1 MKITV
6 KREDLAQ
13 GLRAV
18 ARAISSRTTLPVL
31 SNVLIATDEDRLR
44 LSATDLELAITAW
57 VPAKVEEEGATTV
70 PARTFSDLV
79 GILPEGLLRLSYDE
93 SSRTLHVHG
102 GASETDIRCIEA
114 DEFPPLPAPE
124 LRQGVVMPV
133 GDFREMV
140 QQVVFAASVD
150 DARPVLTGVL
160 LAVEGDTLTA
170 AASDGYRLSVRKVA
184 VENGAA
190 EPFSL
195 IVPAR
200 ALSEV
205 GRSVRD
211 GNDFI
216 VMVAPPGRG
225 QVVFRVGDDVEIVS
239 QLIEGSYP
247 PYEQII
253 PTSYRT
259 RTVVSTAAFVRACKQ
274 AEIFAR
280 EGSQSARLEITPGG
294 EVPGEVR
301 ISATSDETGSSE
313 TTLTATVEGEPI
325 VIAFNVRYLREAL
338 EAVRSPEVALE
349 TIAPA
354 SPGVLRPVGVDNF
367 VHIIMPMHLS

>member
-1 MKITV
+1 MKIIV

-31 SNVLIATDEDRLR
+31 SNVLVATDEDRLR

-79 GILPEGLLRLSYDE
+79 GLLPEGLLRLTYNE
-93 SSRTLHVHG
+93 SNRTLHVHG
-102 GASETDIRCIEA
+102 GASETNIRCIEA
-114 DEFPPLPAPE
+114 EEFPPLPTPE
-124 LRQGVVMPV
+124 LTQGVVISV
-133 GDFREMV
+133 NDFREMV
-140 QQVVFAASVD
+140 QQVVFAASTD

-160 LAVEGDTLTA
+160 LELKGETLTA
-170 AASDGYRLSVRKVA
+170 AASDGYRLSVRKIA

-205 GRSVRD
+205 ARAVRD
-211 GNDFI
+211 SDETI

-239 QLIEGSYP
+239 QLIEGQYP

-259 RTVVSTAAFVRACKQ
+259 RTVVPTAAFVKACKQ

-280 EGSQSARLEITPGG
+280 DGSQSTRLEITPGG
-294 EVPGEVR
+294 DVPGELR
-301 ISATSDETGSSE
+301 ISAASEETGSSQ
-313 TTLTATVEGEPI
+313 TTLTATVEGDPI

-338 EAVRSPEVALE
+338 EAIRTPEVALE
-349 TIAPA
+349 TTAPA
-354 SPGVLRPVGVDNF
+354 SPGVLRPVGANDF

>member
-31 SNVLIATDEDRLR
+31 NNVLVATDEDRLR

-70 PARTFSDLV
+70 PARTFADLV
-79 GILPEGLLRLSYDE
+79 GLLPEGPLRLTYDE
-93 SSRTLHVHG
+93 PARTLHVHG
-102 GASETDIRCIEA
+102 GVSETDIRCIEA

-124 LRQGVVMPV
+124 LTQGVVMPV

-190 EPFSL
+190 EPFSF

-205 GRSVRD
+205 GRAVHD
-211 GNDFI
+211 GHDVI

-239 QLIEGSYP
+239 QLIEGTYP

-253 PTSYRT
+253 PTGYRT
-259 RTVVSTAAFVRACKQ
+259 RTVVSTAAFVRACKR

-280 EGSQSARLEITPGG
+280 EGSQSTRLKITPGG
-294 EVPGEVR
+294 EVPGEVH
-301 ISATSDETGSSE
+301 ISATSDETGSNE
-313 TTLTATVEGEPI
+313 NTLTATVEGEPI

-338 EAVRSPEVALE
+338 EAIRTPEVALE
-349 TIAPA
+349 TTAPA
-354 SPGVLRPVGVDNF
+354 SPGVLRPVGADDF